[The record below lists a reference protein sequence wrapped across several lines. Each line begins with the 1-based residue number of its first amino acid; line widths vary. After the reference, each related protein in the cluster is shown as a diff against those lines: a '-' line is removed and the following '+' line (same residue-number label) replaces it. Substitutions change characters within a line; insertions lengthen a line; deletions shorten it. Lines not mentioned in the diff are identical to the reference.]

1 MAIQNTT
8 TVAAPI
14 APSSDADTYPVTD
27 PKYGL
32 GGLRTVE
39 TENERTTISEE
50 RKQEGMIVY
59 QTSDK
64 KYYMLISENDQLVWK
79 EILILIPDGEGNINI
94 QGNLIVSGY
103 IETDTGIK
111 GNEDAEQEYLGNGMV
126 MDCGDY

>member
-1 MAIQNTT
+1 
-8 TVAAPI
+8 
-14 APSSDADTYPVTD
+14 
-27 PKYGL
+27 L